1 MRNALP
7 FALLVASLGTLPA
20 GCGPDPDRAELAS
33 YEARVEELMGT
44 DEKVTAELVDL
55 RSDMGSGIGN
65 GDEYATYAREQA
77 LPFYRRMKKT
87 AEELHPQ
94 APRLA
99 KVHQALHE
107 FADARSA
114 HLEGFEGFLKKSR
127 SFDATRLASA
137 QNEAAEAEKALVAAT
152 GGRISENAVA
162 EAVGA
167 AMVFQQRT
175 LAPYGRGQVTAKA
188 FEDAIRTEVL
198 PVFARAGEATKGD
211 LAAEGAKGAGAR
223 WVRAAEGL
231 YRAMLDM
238 LPMQDAIR
246 AAREDIEEKWA
257 AAEDARKRF
266 LDGFKAYRESLR

>member
-1 MRNALP
+1 MKNALP
-7 FALLVASLGTLPA
+7 LALLVASLGALPA
-20 GCGPDPDRAELAS
+20 GCGPDPDRTELAA
-33 YEARVEELMGT
+33 YEARVEDLMGR

-55 RSDMGSGIGN
+55 RSDMASGIGN
-65 GDEYATYAREQA
+65 GDEFATYAREQA
-77 LPFYRRMKKT
+77 LPFYRLVKKT
-87 AEELHPQ
+87 ADELHPQ

-107 FADARSA
+107 FADARAA
-114 HLEGFEGFLKKSR
+114 HLEGFDGFLKKSR
-127 SFDATRLASA
+127 AFDANRLASA
-137 QNEAAEAEKALVAAT
+137 QQEAGEAEKALVAAT
-152 GGRISENAVA
+152 GGRITDNAVA

-238 LPMQDAIR
+238 LPIQDAIR
-246 AAREDIEEKWA
+246 TAREDIESKWA
-257 AAEDARKRF
+257 AAEDARERF
-266 LDGFKAYRESLR
+266 LEGFKAYRESLR